1 MLLCLMHLY
10 HKIITP
16 GYPYLHDVIFYVPSK
31 ELVHVS
37 LNQIGGGGQGTG
49 EGLIGHYMSRC
60 SATLN
65 QKKKRRFC
73 CQMIA
78 TAMKNEKST
87 NNYRWACFQMIA
99 TVMQKFAII
108 LGGHE
113 INNCA
118 NG

>member
-1 MLLCLMHLY
+1 
-10 HKIITP
+10 
-16 GYPYLHDVIFYVPSK
+16 
-31 ELVHVS
+31 
-37 LNQIGGGGQGTG
+37 
-49 EGLIGHYMSRC
+49 
-60 SATLN
+60 
-65 QKKKRRFC
+65 
-73 CQMIA
+73 MIA

-87 NNYRWACFQMIA
+87 NNYRWACCQMIA